1 MQPAV
6 DYENQEVFFDKEEWK
21 EFVKQ
26 WVSFLESTDAM
37 IEESGSGFSLNFI
50 ESVGYEPGTTL
61 RLIPDMN
68 GHKVASVG
76 SYGAVGMS
84 SDYKEE
90 SYELIML
97 LLNERTR
104 KYKEE
109 KHDRELPVFGRMDL
123 IFRSSIAGECGTN
136 WMSSADEHVAQEVV
150 ECLREIENVYF
161 MTEAEWNLYT
171 ELSALIFDRYEPS
184 IQMEQKIS
192 EIADTTWNIYK
203 KLVSE

>member
-26 WVSFLESTDAM
+26 WVSFLESTDAI

-76 SYGAVGMS
+76 SYG
-84 SDYKEE
+84 
-90 SYELIML
+90 
-97 LLNERTR
+97 R
-104 KYKEE
+104 
-109 KHDRELPVFGRMDL
+109 
-123 IFRSSIAGECGTN
+123 
-136 WMSSADEHVAQEVV
+136 
-150 ECLREIENVYF
+150 
-161 MTEAEWNLYT
+161 
-171 ELSALIFDRYEPS
+171 
-184 IQMEQKIS
+184 
-192 EIADTTWNIYK
+192 
-203 KLVSE
+203 